1 MGNKE
6 KGANAERELLKM
18 FCKNN
23 WRAARV
29 AGSGVMDESPCDL
42 IAGKKGKKCCIEVKS
57 FKKDKKYLDKKQ
69 IEDFMVF
76 SEIFGLQPV
85 LALRV
90 NRAGWFFV
98 HPKYLEDT
106 GKSLA
111 IDIETAR
118 TKGERFGQAFE

>member
-18 FCKNN
+18 LCENN

-57 FKKDKKYLDKKQ
+57 FKNKKKYLSKQQ
-69 IEDFMVF
+69 IEDFMIF

-90 NRAGWFFV
+90 NREGWFFIS
-98 HPKYLEDT
+98 PKHLEDT
-106 GKSLA
+106 GKCFA
-111 IDIETAR
+111 INIETAR